1 MIQKL
6 ISIFI
11 RDTEL
16 HSKKSRQKIGLL
28 SGWINVS
35 LNLLL
40 FIGKLL
46 VGIISGSV
54 AVTADAFNNLTDMGS
69 ALVTI
74 LGFKLSAKPADK
86 KHPFGYGRIEY
97 IAGVVVSVLIL
108 VVGFEFIK
116 SLSLIHI

>member
-69 ALVTI
+69 ALVTDLWFQI
-74 LGFKLSAKPADK
+74 
-86 KHPFGYGRIEY
+86 
-97 IAGVVVSVLIL
+97 
-108 VVGFEFIK
+108 VGQA
-116 SLSLIHI
+116 SR